1 MIKQNS
7 LFRLFWNSL
16 IFFLVIYIAVIMPI
30 RLAFLAQ
37 ENIENVDQVVKKEL
51 IGHIII
57 QQLPCKRI
65 CFKTQSRLVA
75 TNSENTTIIV

>member
-37 ENIENVDQVVKKEL
+37 ENIEN
-51 IGHIII
+51 
-57 QQLPCKRI
+57 
-65 CFKTQSRLVA
+65 
-75 TNSENTTIIV
+75 